1 MSKAP
6 KESTY
11 LNDAGFH
18 GRIKESQA
26 KLSEK
31 LHAAQSSKESKL

>member
-1 MSKAP
+1 MFKVP

-11 LNDAGFH
+11 LNDAGFAK
-18 GRIKESQA
+18 GSKSQA

-31 LHAAQSSKESKL
+31 LHAAQSSKESEL